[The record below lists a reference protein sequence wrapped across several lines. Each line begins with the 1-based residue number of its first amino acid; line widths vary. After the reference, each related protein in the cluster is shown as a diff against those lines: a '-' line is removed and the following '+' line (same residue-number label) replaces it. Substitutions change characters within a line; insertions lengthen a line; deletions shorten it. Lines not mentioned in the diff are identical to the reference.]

1 MYCTPQEVREVSV
14 QITATAQPTAW
25 TDEVLRKVIERAS
38 RIFDR
43 ECGVADGY
51 FDSAYHPVWEPNH
64 NYLVDDIITP
74 TARNGHIYRVT
85 EAGISGTTE
94 PTFPTSSGASVTS
107 GPIIFTEEG
116 PDIGPVMLTEV
127 GADVIATTKIVYGD
141 GTNMLELPP
150 YVAGTLN
157 TTITVPDNYSTPEFI
172 ERGGY
177 LMRSFNGVLNVF
189 DPVFSIGWYANVPIT
204 VSAVWGFA
212 QTPADVKHAIIEF
225 VINLVKEVDPASIK
239 MMSLE
244 GQPLRERMPP
254 RVRMTAEKWKARGA
268 VLV

>member
-1 MYCTPQEVREVSV
+1 MYCTPSEVREVAV
-14 QITATAQPTAW
+14 QITATAQPVAW

-43 ECGVADGY
+43 ECGVTDEY
-51 FDSAYHPVWEPNH
+51 FDAAYHPVWEAQH
-64 NYLVDDIITP
+64 EYVVGDIVTP

-85 EAGISGTTE
+85 IAGTSGVTE
-94 PTFPTSSGASVTS
+94 PTFPTGTGLSVSSGTV
-107 GPIIFTEEG
+107 IITEEG
-116 PDIGPVMLTEV
+116 PDIGPVVFTEA
-127 GADVIATTKIVYGD
+127 GADVVATSKTIYGD
-141 GTNMLELPP
+141 GTNLLSLPP
-150 YVAGTLN
+150 YVPGTLN
-157 TTITVPDNYSTPEFI
+157 TTISVPDGYTAQEFI
-172 ERGGY
+172 ERDGY
-177 LMRSFNGVLNVF
+177 LIRSLNGVMNSF
-189 DPVFSIGWYANVPIT
+189 DPVFGGGWYPNVPIT
-204 VSAVWGFA
+204 VSAVWGYA

-254 RVRMTAEKWKARGA
+254 RVKMVAEKYKFRGV